1 MCTFSKEKLLS
12 SQINNTSANI
22 NDGKIWD
29 KDYVGMSDNSSISYD
44 LGTIKPNEIR
54 EFELYIYIDDSKN
67 GLDSIEKTVDRIRK
81 LDFRTEYEAVKKYW
95 KKYLKDHNGLELD
108 IADTPKTRKIKEIY
122 TRTILLYALLVNNE
136 TGGISAAV
144 EIDETLSKCGGYDY
158 CWPRDAVFI
167 TYAMDILKMKKEV
180 EKFYK
185 TFCKT
190 TQSRNGMWEQRF
202 FTDGRLAPCWGYQID
217 ETASV
222 IFGIYNHYKEIKDTK
237 FLKDSLKMC
246 EKAMNFLKKYITDV
260 LEETHKI
267 NVSYD
272 LWEMHEGV
280 SLYSIASIFAAFT
293 AMIKIYEALK
303 EEFTKNR
310 VKQENVNKEK
320 ELLREMNVKIKELEK
335 EIEKLKQEIEKVSKE
350 KEEYE
355 ESIEDL
361 LEEITSIE
369 QSSQE
374 IQIEYATEKQRIE
387 SLEESILNLETRLES
402 LKTESKQIEQ
412 TILENEKQK
421 STIKEKTMEL
431 EKEIEAIS
439 GEIQAFAEKDKE
451 NQKYI
456 DDLNFEI
463 TNLKISLSSF
473 DESNNSMQEILERI
487 ETELQANTSKIES
500 KQEQSK
506 QVLEENEKLKKTIEN
521 LKQSIKQ
528 IKQEVSLSSETV
540 EKLKQKKIEKN
551 NSITKT
557 EIEIEEK
564 YGIIEEIKNQTNKL
578 EVKKSKIDVELEQ
591 VINKMWE
598 DYEITPNTVG
608 EYKKPNNI
616 AETTKNVKDLREKI
630 KELGSINIDSIE
642 EYKQTKERYDYM
654 CEQRLDLENSSNKLK
669 KVIQDMTKIMKE
681 QFEAQFKTINKNFGE
696 VFKEL
701 FGGGKAEL
709 RLTDEEDILNCGIE
723 IEVQPPGKK
732 LQNMSLLSG
741 GERAFTAI
749 ALLFAILKINPAPF
763 CVLDEIEAALDDVNV
778 YRFADYLKKFT
789 QDTQFLVITHRKGTM
804 EASDTVYGITMEESG
819 ISKLLSMKLEKK

>member
-1 MCTFSKEKLLS
+1 MEKYYNDAIIGNTNIVASFTKYGELLRMYYPNRDYKQVINFFHMGLKINDSNIIYLHKDINNLYEQYYDEDTNILNTEIFNTYFNLRVIQTDYISIRENILVRKYKFINENAIDLDLNLLVHSGLNSNPNNRISGMCRNDTLMQYNHEYMMCTFSKERLLS

-320 ELLREMNVKIKELEK
+320 ELLREMNVKIKEYVLTNFYDENKKSFGRNLEDK
-335 EIEKLKQEIEKVSKE
+335 NIDISILGAVTPFEMFTAKE
-350 KEEYE
+350 KKITNTVERINMTLRTYTGGYKRF
-355 ESIEDL
+355 EDDHYNNGKPWVIATL
-361 LEEITSIE
+361 WMANYYLEIG
-369 QSSQE
+369 
-374 IQIEYATEKQRIE
+374 
-387 SLEESILNLETRLES
+387 ETKKAKECFDYC
-402 LKTESKQIEQ
+402 LKTSSPHGFLAEQID
-412 TILENEKQK
+412 N
-421 STIKEKTMEL
+421 KTMKSDWVIGL
-431 EKEIEAIS
+431 GWSHAMFII
-439 GEIQAFAEKDKE
+439 
-451 NQKYI
+451 
-456 DDLNFEI
+456 
-463 TNLKISLSSF
+463 
-473 DESNNSMQEILERI
+473 
-487 ETELQANTSKIES
+487 
-500 KQEQSK
+500 
-506 QVLEENEKLKKTIEN
+506 VLKKM
-521 LKQSIKQ
+521 
-528 IKQEVSLSSETV
+528 
-540 EKLKQKKIEKN
+540 
-551 NSITKT
+551 
-557 EIEIEEK
+557 
-564 YGIIEEIKNQTNKL
+564 
-578 EVKKSKIDVELEQ
+578 LEQ
-591 VINKMWE
+591 
-598 DYEITPNTVG
+598 
-608 EYKKPNNI
+608 
-616 AETTKNVKDLREKI
+616 KI
-630 KELGSINIDSIE
+630 I
-642 EYKQTKERYDYM
+642 
-654 CEQRLDLENSSNKLK
+654 
-669 KVIQDMTKIMKE
+669 
-681 QFEAQFKTINKNFGE
+681 
-696 VFKEL
+696 
-701 FGGGKAEL
+701 
-709 RLTDEEDILNCGIE
+709 
-723 IEVQPPGKK
+723 
-732 LQNMSLLSG
+732 
-741 GERAFTAI
+741 
-749 ALLFAILKINPAPF
+749 
-763 CVLDEIEAALDDVNV
+763 
-778 YRFADYLKKFT
+778 
-789 QDTQFLVITHRKGTM
+789 
-804 EASDTVYGITMEESG
+804 
-819 ISKLLSMKLEKK
+819 